1 VRGIGHHK
9 DHGAVVG
16 TNDGGGVGVFG
27 ESNANEGVRGV
38 GHSRDHGAVVGTN
51 DGGGPGVFG
60 KGNPAGFFDGDV
72 TVTGDLKV
80 RGASLGPEQIQALG
94 QQVTGL
100 QQQVTS
106 LQQVTGFQQQVTSL
120 HQLVNNLEAQ
130 LASLQSKQA
139 KDEQDTAIAVAT
151 LAARITSLGG

>member
-1 VRGIGHHK
+1 MT
-9 DHGAVVG
+9 A
-16 TNDGGGVGVFG
+16 GVGVFG

-100 QQQVTS
+100 QQQVT
-106 LQQVTGFQQQVTSL
+106 GFQQQVTSL

-151 LAARITSLGG
+151 LAARITNLGG